1 MSRKITCFVFILSF
15 ILTSCSV
22 YMAAKHEGA
31 SLEEI
36 QQCKTR
42 SCLIAKGAVPIS
54 SEKNEK
60 DELIE
65 VYKVRAKKGS
75 TARAVMHGLLD
86 VSTLG
91 VWEVAGTPIEGAKG
105 KKKFFAI
112 KVYYDKNE
120 NIKKIELVQ

>member
-1 MSRKITCFVFILSF
+1 MQRLFQDRRMTEM
-15 ILTSCSV
+15 T
-22 YMAAKHEGA
+22 
-31 SLEEI
+31 
-36 QQCKTR
+36 
-42 SCLIAKGAVPIS
+42 
-54 SEKNEK
+54 
-60 DELIE
+60 
-65 VYKVRAKKGS
+65 YKVRAKKGS

-120 NIKKIELVQ
+120 NIKKIELLQ